1 MRLTILSILFLVPI
15 LLHAQDAKKSI
26 FFNNTELG
34 YFIGS
39 DYRRILTAQGNTS
52 NSAVTHT
59 LSLRSVN
66 GWYLSPKIS
75 LGIGVGFDGLIIRPS
90 EYILP
95 GGNSFNLAIRPGT
108 YYRTLP
114 LYADLRYYFK
124 DKARSYF
131 LYGNLGSSIPIN
143 HNFEKGK
150 MWGLGFGYKFD
161 LSMRTY
167 LNISFGFKEQFIKTT
182 PEDLQ
187 HIPSVGFKVGLMFY

>member
-1 MRLTILSILFLVPI
+1 MKLTILSILFLVPI
-15 LLHAQDAKKSI
+15 FLLAQNAKTSA
-26 FFNNTELG
+26 FFNNTEMG

-39 DYRRILTAQGNTS
+39 DYRTLLTPQGETS

-59 LSLRSVN
+59 ISLRTIN

-90 EYILP
+90 EYIVP
-95 GGNSFNLAIRPGT
+95 GGNTFDLAIRPGT

-114 LYADLRYYFK
+114 LYGDLRYYFK

-131 LYGNLGSSIPIN
+131 IYGNLGGAIAIN

-161 LSMRTY
+161 LLKLLVS
-167 LNISFGFKEQFIKTT
+167 
-182 PEDLQ
+182 
-187 HIPSVGFKVGLMFY
+187 